1 MHDTGQHLLTVSYS
15 FMPAKL
21 LVLGI
26 DAASP
31 VLLRR
36 WAAER
41 KLPAIRSLLDRG
53 TSGAIR
59 GVEGFFVGSTWPS
72 LYTGLNPAGHGFYR
86 IDQLKSGTYDFF
98 RPLGSRS
105 GVGGEPFWKLASEA
119 GRRVAVLDVPL
130 SCLDSTLNGLQ
141 IVEWGGHDA
150 VFGFQAT
157 QPELANH
164 VMSTVGAYPLP
175 RTCDDTSRRSAA
187 DFDGFVG
194 DLEFAAGKKG
204 ELTLDLLAKEDWD
217 LFVQVFTESHCVGH
231 QCWHLHDAT
240 HPSHDPDAVAVIG
253 DPLERIYRAIDR
265 AVAEIITLAG
275 DARILLISAHGMGPY
290 RGAQF
295 LLPEILFRLGVT
307 ARRSPRSRPRTP
319 RDGFLAAARAGWRM
333 LPGGVREALRP
344 LRGRLDPRGSS
355 GGPRPRLA
363 ADVGNSRC
371 FPVPN
376 GAPVGGIRLNLVGRE
391 PQGVLRP
398 GPETDAFCDELA
410 RDLREIVD
418 ERSGRPLAA
427 AVHRTETL
435 YHGARRE
442 VLPDLLVEWTGD
454 PPTGT
459 QALAGGRGA
468 TIHATSTKIGP
479 ISGTNRYGRTGD
491 HLPEG
496 MFIFTGPG
504 IPAAER
510 HEPVSLMDFHPTICR
525 LLNLPEPDVDGAVV
539 PDLALSLA

>member
-1 MHDTGQHLLTVSYS
+1 MTVPYR

-36 WAAER
+36 WAADR
-41 KLPAIRSLLDRG
+41 RLPAIRSLLDRG

-130 SCLDSTLNGLQ
+130 SCLDSSLNGLQ

-157 QPELANH
+157 KPQLANH

-175 RTCDDTSRRSAA
+175 SNCDDTSRRSAA
-187 DFDGFVG
+187 DFDGFIG
-194 DLEFAAGKKG
+194 DLESAAGKKA
-204 ELTLDLLAKEDWD
+204 ELTLDLLASEDWD

-240 HPSHDPDAVAVIG
+240 HPSHDPETVAVVG
-253 DPLERIYRAIDR
+253 DPLERVYRAIDR
-265 AVAEIITLAG
+265 AVSEIIMSAR
-275 DARILLISAHGMGPY
+275 DAHILLISAHGMGPY
-290 RGAQF
+290 RGAPF
-295 LLPEILFRLGVT
+295 LLPEILSRLGVT
-307 ARRSPRSRPRTP
+307 ARGTPRSWPRTP
-319 RDGFLAAARAGWRM
+319 RGGLVAAARAGWRM
-333 LPGGVREALRP
+333 LPGGVRQTLRP
-344 LRGRLDPRGSS
+344 LRARLERRGSL
-355 GGPRPRLA
+355 GGPTVA

-391 PQGVLRP
+391 PKGVLRP
-398 GPETDAFCDELA
+398 GPETDAFCDELT

-418 ERSGRPLAA
+418 ERSGRPLVA

-435 YHGARRE
+435 YHGARME
-442 VLPDLLVEWTGD
+442 VLPDLLVEWTD
-454 PPTGT
+454 DPTGT
-459 QALAGGRGA
+459 QALASGRGA
-468 TIHATSTKIGP
+468 TIHATSSKIGR

-496 MFIFTGPG
+496 MFIFAGPG

-525 LLNLPEPDVDGAVV
+525 LLNLAEPDVDGAVV
-539 PDLALSLA
+539 PDLALPLT